1 MLAACGSSGVM
12 LESARAVGFHVHL
25 RPDVKET
32 QRSALFPKAPAVSD
46 VPFFLYADLEIVC
59 SDLALRSVFPSLSL
73 RGFSL
78 PSVNA
83 SLCL

>member
-1 MLAACGSSGVM
+1 MSAACGSSGVM
-12 LESARAVGFHVHL
+12 LESARVVGFHVHF

-32 QRSALFPKAPAVSD
+32 PRSALFPKAFAVSD
-46 VPFFLYADLEIVC
+46 VPFFPLCGSGDCLL
-59 SDLALRSVFPSLSL
+59 DLALRSVFPSLSL
-73 RGFSL
+73 GGFSL